1 MQPMIMKCNMDQNQ
15 IIFRAVPFLVLC
27 FLAVSD
33 SNNANAWMIDE
44 CRMRRVA
51 GAGPREIHGRLL
63 LHPQLVPPHRCVF
76 MMCVFH
82 FL

>member
-1 MQPMIMKCNMDQNQ
+1 MQPMILKCNMDQNQ

-44 CRMRRVA
+44 CRMQRRRA
-51 GAGPREIHGRLL
+51 SAPASKSSLFC
-63 LHPQLVPPHRCVF
+63 PACKPTQ
-76 MMCVFH
+76 
-82 FL
+82 